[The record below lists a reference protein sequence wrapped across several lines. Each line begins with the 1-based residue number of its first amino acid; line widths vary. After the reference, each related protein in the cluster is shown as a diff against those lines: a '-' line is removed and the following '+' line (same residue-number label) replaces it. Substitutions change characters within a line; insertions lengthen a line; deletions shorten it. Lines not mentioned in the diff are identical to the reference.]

1 MYVTELI
8 MCENLFTKHVILP
21 AIIGIICCEYSII
34 YIQVFYSS
42 FSWPLHLLTLAKK
55 ILTQVIFLETA
66 SIAVFNYDFVSMQQ
80 SFLNYWASNILVVI
94 LSLELD
100 TRPQL
105 TLVSPELTLGLKFG
119 PSWIYHPTCP
129 KSWFLE
135 TKVRVCLG
143 REIQLLRSHL
153 SGSERVGRGIHQNA
167 NVCEGGLKLLS

>member
-1 MYVTELI
+1 MYVTELK

-34 YIQVFYSS
+34 IYKS
-42 FSWPLHLLTLAKK
+42 FLFILFMATAFAYTCKK
-55 ILTQVIFLETA
+55 FLTQVIFLETA

-105 TLVSPELTLGLKFG
+105 TVVSPELTLGLKFG
-119 PSWIYHPTCP
+119 PSWIYYPTCP